1 MRLNQKDLRIKKLW
15 EQGVRK
21 KSEIARRIGYGA
33 CVQEGMERV
42 TEGLIRLGIEE
53 ANKYE
58 ATRTT

>member
-42 TEGLIRLGIEE
+42 TEGLIRLGIEQP
-53 ANKYE
+53 KQV
-58 ATRTT
+58 